1 MANEIEIKLIAEQQQ
16 VKALSELSFEG
27 VTAIDE
33 WQTSELKN
41 TYFDT
46 ENFKLRELK
55 IGLRIR
61 VDGDRLIQTV
71 KSSGKAIG
79 GLHERNESEA
89 ELTEFKIDIEKVED
103 PYLKILLEEAV
114 EECGELEPVFTTN
127 FVRHK
132 TCLHFEDG
140 TEIEMALDVGHI
152 FYEDDSA
159 PISEV
164 ELELITGNAKH
175 LFDLSRTL
183 IMHHG
188 FAISNASKARRGY
201 ALCSSLPV
209 THRRMTTI
217 ELSQGTGA
225 ETAFEIICY
234 SGLKHWQYYEQFLD
248 SSLAP
253 EAILQMYRALLYV
266 QHVYQTFGALIP
278 RHATSDLRANW
289 VWMSEFMEKIVEV
302 ARERMH
308 LRQLVDESVVTE
320 EELQPAFEDNQ
331 KTLSEAIDKFK
342 EVLASPRYNLVMLG
356 ISEWLFFKQW
366 RAFLKESEQAR
377 LEQPIIEYAAAQLEH
392 MLRELKREIGPK
404 VKLDEEGYLAQV
416 ERLRRALDVGLFF
429 GGLFDSKQRQKYRQ
443 PWLDLLAGTR
453 EIAFN
458 RFAAKCFEQYQL
470 KSEKDIERWLHK
482 RSESILEAMEQTRK
496 AMFKAKP
503 YWLK

>member
-1 MANEIEIKLIAEQQQ
+1 MASEIEIKLVAEQQQ

-27 VTAIDE
+27 VTSVGE

-46 ENFKLRELK
+46 ANFKLRELK
-55 IGLRIR
+55 IGMRIR
-61 VDGDRLIQTV
+61 VDGERLIQTV

-79 GLHERNESEA
+79 GLHERNEAEA
-89 ELTEFKIDIEKVED
+89 ELTEFKIDIEKVDD

-114 EECGELEPVFTTN
+114 EEDGELEPVFTTN
-127 FVRHK
+127 FVRQK
-132 TCLHFEDG
+132 TRLHFEDG
-140 TEIEMALDVGHI
+140 TEIEMALDIGHI

-164 ELELITGNAKH
+164 ELELLTGDARH

-183 IMHHG
+183 ITDYG

-234 SGLKHWQYYEQFLD
+234 SGLKHWQYYEQFID

-253 EAILQMYRALLYV
+253 EAILQMYRALLYI

-289 VWMSEFMEKIVEV
+289 IWMAEFMEKIVEV
-302 ARERMH
+302 AREREH
-308 LRQLVDESVVTE
+308 LRKLIDEDVVSE
-320 EELQPAFEDNQ
+320 QALQPAIEDNQ
-331 KTLSEAIDKFK
+331 KQLSEVVTRFK
-342 EVLASPRYNLVMLG
+342 QILASPRYNLIMLG

-366 RAFLKESEQAR
+366 RAFLSDSEQAR
-377 LEQPIIEYAAAQLEH
+377 LEQPIIDYALAQLEH
-392 MLRELKREIGPK
+392 MLRDLKREIGPK
-404 VKLDEEGYLAQV
+404 VELDEEGYLAQV
-416 ERLRRALDVGLFF
+416 PRLRRALDVGLFF

-458 RFAAKCFEQYQL
+458 RFAAQCFRQYQL
-470 KSEKDIERWLHK
+470 KTEPEIDRWLQK
-482 RSESILEAMEQTRK
+482 RSEAVLEAMEQTRK
-496 AMFKAKP
+496 AMFKARP